1 VLVPT
6 DAVQF
11 TLGLGTASLH
21 IADQQMGDFTK
32 VPNSLMRGPSVPA
45 TISYDVRWSGPGKPV
60 SVNDVKNGF
69 AGEFLENAATVSASA
84 TRQGFQFVS
93 DPAATSKSVFAV
105 LGRERNGVFFTSA
118 AQVPAQIPAAMPATG
133 AGGGALPSGDWAGLV
148 TAGGLAALVVL
159 ARRRIAGR
167 EEEQIR

>member
-1 VLVPT
+1 VSVPA
-6 DAVQF
+6 DSVQAN
-11 TLGLGTASLH
+11 LGLGTASLH
-21 IADQQMGDFTK
+21 IADQQMGDFIK
-32 VPNSLMRGPSVPA
+32 VPSSLMHGPSVPA

-60 SVNDVKNGF
+60 SINDAKNGF

-105 LGRERNGVFFTSA
+105 LGRERNGIFFTSA

-133 AGGGALPSGDWAGLV
+133 AGGGALPSGGRASLI
-148 TAGGLAALVVL
+148 TAGGLAALITL
-159 ARRRIAGR
+159 ARRHGVRR
-167 EEEQIR
+167 EEE